1 MYSAPGRNA
10 VSGYFESMRPSID
23 KLKSRGL
30 PEIERELKNSAR
42 GSEAIYKILLLTA
55 RQELLEEKD
64 IQLSFD
70 FGGGN

>member
-1 MYSAPGRNA
+1 MSG
-10 VSGYFESMRPSID
+10 GYFQSMRPSID
-23 KLKSRGL
+23 KIKERGL
-30 PEIERELKNSAR
+30 SEVERELKNSAR

-70 FGGGN
+70 FGSVNH

>member
-1 MYSAPGRNA
+1 
-10 VSGYFESMRPSID
+10 VSGGYLKSMRPSID

-42 GSEAIYKILLLTA
+42 GSEAIYRIMLLTA